1 MGLESGLIYGS
12 DITSV
17 KKQKLA
23 KYEYIK
29 IKPEELE
36 RKESEGWSFER
47 KYKASIKMK
56 RGIKLSDDEAF
67 ENRVWILLANLGFS
81 CLNANRHFKLPYSE
95 KDDNLTQQIDV
106 FAADDESIIIVEC
119 KASRELNRKHSFKTD
134 IEAIGGKIAGLTKS
148 AKKLFPNKKLK
159 VKFVFA
165 TQNYALSD
173 VDKER
178 LKDFSIVYFDEDAI
192 NYYEGLLNHIGIA
205 ARYQLLGNLFSGL
218 KIPELDTVVPAIRG
232 EMGQHT
238 YYSFSIEP
246 EKLLKLGF
254 ILHHDNAY
262 KEEMPAYQRIIKK
275 NRLKAVR
282 EFVESGGFFPN
293 SIIINIDAKKSLQFD
308 VSGLQSETSISKLG
322 LLHLP
327 QTYKSVYIIDGQHR
341 LYGYSGSKWGNK
353 NTIPVVAF
361 VNLDKFE
368 QIKLFMDINENQKAV
383 PKNLRNTLDS
393 DLLWNSDDFNAQ
405 RKALSSRIAQRLADD
420 KKSPLFGRIVVGEN
434 APSPHCSVTLDI
446 IVKSIRESNFYNK
459 YNKQDI
465 LKNGTF
471 DKGNNDATYK
481 ILLPFLIQ
489 SFDYIEQFVSD
500 DWKKST
506 NEEGAFICNTFIY
519 ALIKIF
525 SDIID
530 YLHDKKIIEPK
541 SQSSDE
547 IIEET
552 RPYLDLVAEYL
563 QKLTHEEK
571 RSFRKE
577 YGRVGDK
584 RLWRTLQQH
593 INNSYNDFTPEGMTE
608 FWENNSKK
616 YNTESFEI
624 IRDLEL
630 HLKRII
636 SEKLK
641 EKYGSNWF
649 RSKCIPKSVYDDAQK
664 LAADKNY
671 SKEEGE
677 ADCQPQDML
686 HLINYREIAIYGS
699 NWSEMFE
706 PILGEP
712 DTKGNKKDRTEWM
725 VKLNTIRN
733 QNYHTYSVSS
743 DEYEFLLKLKR
754 WLLPNGSDSKS
765 KMLSLAY

>member
-1 MGLESGLIYGS
+1 MELENGLVYDK
-12 DITSV
+12 DIIST

-23 KYEYIK
+23 KYEYMK
-29 IKPEELE
+29 IKPKELSE
-36 RKESEGWSFER
+36 KEDEGWIFER
-47 KYKASIKMK
+47 KYKTLIKIK
-56 RGIKLSDDEAF
+56 REINLAEDEAF

-81 CLNANRHFKLPYSE
+81 YLNSNRHFKLCYSE
-95 KDDNLTQQIDV
+95 KDSTLTQQIDV
-106 FAADDESIIIVEC
+106 FAADEESIIIVEC
-119 KASRELNRKHSFKTD
+119 KASKELNRKHSFKTE
-134 IEAIGGKIAGLTKS
+134 IEALGGKINGLTKA
-148 AKKLFPNKKLK
+148 AKKMFPRKRLK

-173 VDKER
+173 VDKGR
-178 LKDFSIVYFDEDAI
+178 LKDFGIVHFDEDAI

-232 EMGQHT
+232 EMGQHI

-262 KEEMPAYQRIIKK
+262 KDEMPAYQRIIKK

-282 EFVESGGFFPN
+282 EFVEAGGFFPN
-293 SIIINIDAKKSLQFD
+293 SIIINIDAKKALQFD

-327 QTYKSVYIIDGQHR
+327 QTYKSIYIIDGQHR

-434 APSPHCSVTLDI
+434 APSIHCSVTLDI
-446 IVKSIRESNFYNK
+446 IVKSLRESNFYNK

-489 SFDYIEQFVSD
+489 CFDYIEQFVTD

-506 NEEGAFICNTFIY
+506 NEEGSFICNTFIY

-530 YLHDKKIIEPK
+530 YLCDKRIIEPK
-541 SQSSDE
+541 SQNIDE
-547 IIEET
+547 IVEES

-563 QKLTHEEK
+563 QRLTHEEK
-571 RSFRKE
+571 MSFRKE

-584 RLWRTLQQH
+584 RLWRTLQQQ
-593 INNSYNDFTPEGMTE
+593 INNSYVDFSPEGMTE

-616 YNTESFEI
+616 YNEESYKI

-630 HLKRII
+630 HLKKVI

-641 EKYGSNWF
+641 EKYGINWF
-649 RSKCIPKSVYDDAQK
+649 RSKCIPKVVYDEAQK

-677 ADCQPQDML
+677 PDCLPQDML
-686 HLINYREIAIYGS
+686 HLINYREIALYGS

-706 PILGEP
+706 SILGQP
-712 DTKGNKKDRTEWM
+712 DIKGNKKDRTEWM
-725 VKLNTIRN
+725 VKLNAIRN
-733 QNYHTYSVSS
+733 QNFHTYSVSS
-743 DEYEFLLKLKR
+743 DEYDFLVKLKQ
-754 WLLPNGSDSKS
+754 WLVSSGSESKV
-765 KMLSLAY
+765 KLLSLAY